1 VSAQSASALPPES
14 TDSAAATL
22 AGALERVR
30 RALSGLRFG
39 TVTLQV
45 QDGVV
50 VLIERVE
57 KVRITSG
64 GPAV

>member
-1 VSAQSASALPPES
+1 MSAQSASALPPES
-14 TDSAAATL
+14 TGSAAATL
-22 AGALERVR
+22 TSALERLR

>member
-1 VSAQSASALPPES
+1 MSAQSASASPPES
-14 TDSAAATL
+14 IDSAATL
-22 AGALERVR
+22 ASALERVR